1 MMKLI
6 YAIVSDEDSPRLMT
20 ELNRAG
26 HRVTKLHS
34 TGGFLKS
41 GNTTLMTVVEEARK
55 EEVLG
60 IIRQYSRSRK
70 AAINANVPPP
80 TMGAS
85 YMPYPVEVKIG
96 GATVFVVPVEHFEK
110 I

>member
-1 MMKLI
+1 MKLI
-6 YAIVSDEDSPRLMT
+6 FAIVSDEDSSRLMT

-41 GNTTLMTVVEEARK
+41 GNTTLMTGVEEDMQD
-55 EEVLG
+55 EVMA
-60 IIRQYSRSRK
+60 IIRKYSRSRK
-70 AAINANVPPP
+70 TSINANIPPP
-80 TMGAS
+80 SMGTS

-96 GATVFVVPVEHFEK
+96 GATVFVVPVDHYEK

>member
-1 MMKLI
+1 MKLI

-34 TGGFLKS
+34 TGSFLKS
-41 GNTTLMTVVEEARK
+41 GNTTLMTVVED
-55 EEVLG
+55 EEQEGVLE
-60 IIRQYSRSRK
+60 IIRSASRSRK
-70 AAINANVPPP
+70 AAINANIPPSS
-80 TMGAS
+80 MGNS
-85 YMPYPVEVKIG
+85 YMPYPVEVKVG
-96 GATVFVVPVEHFEK
+96 GATVFVVPVEYFEK